1 MVNPEDEWK
10 DSAVLIYVVV
20 TIITLTFFVI
30 AFAWAIINNPTM
42 RLRLKKLLCCCSHD
56 SLNKYDEINQDE
68 QEGQELIH
76 PVQVSSRDEEITYEI
91 EDDDA
96 ISLEEEIEI
105 NLEINGISNDAI

>member
-1 MVNPEDEWK
+1 MVNPEDKWK
-10 DSAVLIYVVV
+10 ESAVLIYVVV

-30 AFAWAIINNPTM
+30 AFAWAIINNPTI
-42 RLRLKKLLCCCSHD
+42 RLRLKKLLCCCLHD

-76 PVQVSSRDEEITYEI
+76 QDQVKRDEEITYEI
-91 EDDDA
+91 DDDDDA
-96 ISLEEEIEI
+96 ISLGEEIEI